1 MIEIGALA
9 FLRPWWL
16 VAAPIVAALG
26 WYISRQANGLEAW
39 ERAIDAPLLAAM
51 RRLGRVLPG
60 AAQRDW
66 FAAALAGLIAIA
78 LSGPATKSADLTA
91 FRNLDG
97 LVIAADLSRSVTG
110 GGNLPMALSAARVVA
125 EGAGSRPVAL
135 VVYGQDA
142 YVASNFTIDARA
154 LGTTIAVLDAETV
167 PGAGSRPERA
177 LALARAMLDE
187 TRTLAGDV
195 VLLSDG
201 GGISDAAYDEARSI
215 AALGARVST
224 LLVPQAEAGE
234 APPTDPAA
242 LAALARLGGGLAAD
256 ATDPAAVA
264 SLVGS
269 ATATRLAASDFSV
282 LAWDDHG
289 RWLLVLA
296 LLAALPLF
304 RRRA

>member
-1 MIEIGALA
+1 MMEIGALA

-16 VAAPIVAALG
+16 AAAPLIAALG

-66 FAAALAGLIAIA
+66 FAAALAGSIAVA

-142 YVASNFTIDARA
+142 YAASNFTIDARA

-177 LALARAMLDE
+177 LAMARGMLAE
-187 TRTLAGDV
+187 THTLAGDV
-195 VLLSDG
+195 VLVSDG
-201 GGISDAAYDEARSI
+201 GGLSDAAFEEARSI
-215 AALGARVST
+215 TALGARVST
-224 LLVPQAEAGE
+224 LLVPRADGGE
-234 APPTDPAA
+234 APPPDPAA
-242 LAALARLGGGLAAD
+242 LASLAVSGGGLSAD
-256 ATDPAAVA
+256 AMDPSAIAR
-264 SLVGS
+264 LVGNPS
-269 ATATRLAASDFSV
+269 ATRLAASDFSV
-282 LAWDDHG
+282 LAWNDHG